1 MNMHSLFIDVGWG
14 LAALAVVGIA
24 YTLLAAALVGRFMN
38 KPQSAALH
46 SPAVTVLKPLHQREP
61 ELSRNLETF
70 FAQDYA
76 GAVQIVFGVHDEHDP
91 AVAVVRELQARYP
104 HLDTAIVADAAL
116 YGANAKISN
125 LINML
130 PLAKHDTLVLSD
142 SDIAVGRGWLSQ
154 VTAALARPGVGIVTC
169 LYTGEP
175 AKNGHKLWSSLAAMS
190 TSYTFLPNA
199 VLGASLGLAA
209 PCFGSTIALKR
220 QTLDEVGGFA
230 AFADQL
236 ADDYEIG
243 RAVRAK
249 GYTLAI
255 PAMGVGHTAAENDA
269 TALFRHE
276 LRWTRTIRT
285 VNPVGHVGSLIT
297 HGFVFALMSA
307 AMLDFNMVSLVVLA
321 AALAARLVL
330 KSRIDG
336 LFGTY
341 AGPYWLLPLRDLLSF
356 AVFVA
361 SLFGETVHW
370 RGTHFAVEPSGA
382 MSQV

>member
-1 MNMHSLFIDVGWG
+1 MSALFTYLGWVFCAVAIVGAG
-14 LAALAVVGIA
+14 
-24 YTLLAAALVGRFMN
+24 YTLLAAWLAGRFMQSEA
-38 KPQSAALH
+38 KSAA
-46 SPAVTVLKPLHQREP
+46 PTPNVTILKPLHQCEP
-61 ELSRNLETF
+61 DLARNLETF
-70 FAQDYA
+70 FTQDYP
-76 GAVQIVFGVHDEHDP
+76 GAVQIVFGVHDENDP
-91 AVAVVRELQARYP
+91 ALKVVQTLQAKYP
-104 HLDTAIVADAAL
+104 KADTAVVADAQL
-116 YGANAKISN
+116 YGANAKVSN

-130 PLAKHDTLVLSD
+130 PCARHDTLILSD
-142 SDIAVGRGWLSQ
+142 SDIAVSPHWLTQ
-154 VTAALARPGVGIVTC
+154 VTDALARPGVGIVTC

-175 AKNGHKLWSSLAAMS
+175 ARDGHKLWSGLAAMG

-220 QTLDEVGGFA
+220 KTLDEVGGFS

-255 PAMGVGHTAAENDA
+255 PAMGVGHTAAEN
-269 TALFRHE
+269 TARDLFRHE
-276 LRWTRTIRT
+276 LRWTRTIRL
-285 VNPVGHVGSLIT
+285 VNPAGHLGSIVT
-297 HGFVFALMSA
+297 HGFAFA
-307 AMLDFNMVSLVVLA
+307 VLG
-321 AALAARLVL
+321 ALALGFNPLSLGILAVTLATRLFL

-341 AGPYWLLPLRDLLSF
+341 AGPYWLMPVRDLLSF
-356 AVFVA
+356 VLFLA
-361 SLFGETVHW
+361 SLRGETVHW

>member
-1 MNMHSLFIDVGWG
+1 MHSLFIDAGW
-14 LAALAVVGIA
+14 ALVAVAVIGAA
-24 YTLLAAALVGRFMN
+24 YTMLASLLVGRFMQT
-38 KPQSAALH
+38 PQGPAAH
-46 SPAVTVLKPLHQREP
+46 SPAVTILKPLHQGEP
-61 ELSRNLETF
+61 DLSRNLETF
-70 FAQDYA
+70 FAQDYD
-76 GAVQIVFGVHDEHDP
+76 GAVQIVFGVHDQADP
-91 AVAVVRELQARYP
+91 AVAVVRGLQAKYP
-104 HLDTAIVADAAL
+104 QFDTAIVADAAL
-116 YGANAKISN
+116 YGANAKVSN

-130 PLAKHDTLVLSD
+130 PAARHDTLILSD
-142 SDIAVGRGWLSQ
+142 SDIAVGHRWLSQ
-154 VTAALARPGVGIVTC
+154 VTAALARPDVGIVTC

-175 AKNGHKLWSSLAAMS
+175 AKDGHKLWSSLAAMS

-209 PCFGSTIALKR
+209 PCFGSTIALRR

-236 ADDYEIG
+236 ADDYEMG
-243 RAVRAK
+243 RAVRAQ

-255 PAMGVGHTAAENDA
+255 PAMGVGHTAVENSAFD
-269 TALFRHE
+269 LLRHE
-276 LRWTRTIRT
+276 LRWTRTIRM
-285 VNPVGHVGSLIT
+285 VNPGGHLGSFIT
-297 HGFVFALMSA
+297 HGFVFALMGA
-307 AMLDFNMVSLVVLA
+307 VLLDFNTVSLAVVVLT
-321 AALAARLVL
+321 LVARLFL

-341 AGPYWLLPLRDLLSF
+341 AGPYWLMPLRDLLSF
-356 AVFVA
+356 AVFVT

>member
-1 MNMHSLFIDVGWG
+1 MASLFTYLGW
-14 LAALAVVGIA
+14 AFCAVAVAGA
-24 YTLLAAALVGRFMN
+24 GYTLLAAWLVGRFMRDETR
-38 KPQSAALH
+38 
-46 SPAVTVLKPLHQREP
+46 PAMPAPNVTILKPLHQCEP
-61 ELSRNLETF
+61 DLARNLETF
-70 FAQDYA
+70 FTQDYP
-76 GAVQIVFGVHDEHDP
+76 GAVQIVFGVHDEKDP
-91 AVAVVRELQARYP
+91 ALKVVQALQAKYP
-104 HLDTAIVADAAL
+104 KADTAIVADAQL
-116 YGANAKISN
+116 YGANAKVSN

-130 PLAKHDTLVLSD
+130 PRARHDTLILSD
-142 SDIAVGRGWLSQ
+142 SDIAVGPHWLTQ
-154 VTAALARPGVGIVTC
+154 VTDALGRPGVGIVTC

-175 AKNGHKLWSSLAAMS
+175 ARDGHKLWSGLAAMG

-255 PAMGVGHTAAENDA
+255 PAMGVGHTAAEN
-269 TALFRHE
+269 TARDLFRHE
-276 LRWTRTIRT
+276 LRWTRTIRL
-285 VNPVGHVGSLIT
+285 VNPAGHLGSIVT
-297 HGFVFALMSA
+297 HGFAFALMG
-307 AMLDFNMVSLVVLA
+307 A
-321 AALAARLVL
+321 AALGFSPLSLGVLAGTLATRLFL

-341 AGPYWLLPLRDLLSF
+341 AGPFWLMPVRDLLSF
-356 AVFVA
+356 VLFLA
-361 SLFGETVHW
+361 SLRGETVHW
-370 RGTHFAVEPSGA
+370 RGTHFAVEPTGA
-382 MSQV
+382 MSQL

>member
-1 MNMHSLFIDVGWG
+1 MSTLFAYPGW
-14 LAALAVVGIA
+14 AFCAVAVVGA
-24 YTLLAAALVGRFMN
+24 GYTLLSAWLVGRFMRDET
-38 KPQSAALH
+38 KSVA
-46 SPAVTVLKPLHQREP
+46 PAPNVTILKPLHQCEP
-61 ELSRNLETF
+61 DLARNLETF
-70 FAQDYA
+70 FNQDYP
-76 GAVQIVFGVHDEHDP
+76 GAVQIVFGVHDEKDP
-91 AVAVVRELQARYP
+91 ALKVVQALQTKYP
-104 HLDTAIVADAAL
+104 KADTAVVADAQL
-116 YGANAKISN
+116 YGANAKVSN

-130 PLAKHDTLVLSD
+130 PRARHDTLILSD
-142 SDIAVGRGWLSQ
+142 SDIAVDSHWLTQ
-154 VTAALARPGVGIVTC
+154 VTAALSRPGVGIVTC

-175 AKNGHKLWSSLAAMS
+175 ARDGHKLWSGLAAMG

-220 QTLDEVGGFA
+220 QTLNEVGGFA

-255 PAMGVGHTAAENDA
+255 PAMGVGHTAAEN
-269 TALFRHE
+269 TARDFFRHE
-276 LRWTRTIRT
+276 LRWTRTIRL
-285 VNPVGHVGSLIT
+285 VNPAGHLGSIVT
-297 HGFVFALMSA
+297 HGFAFALMG
-307 AMLDFNMVSLVVLA
+307 A
-321 AALAARLVL
+321 AALGFNPLSLGILGATLAARLFL

-341 AGPYWLLPLRDLLSF
+341 AGPYWLMPARDLLSF
-356 AVFVA
+356 VLFLA
-361 SLFGETVHW
+361 SLRGETVHW

-382 MSQV
+382 MSQL

>member
-1 MNMHSLFIDVGWG
+1 MTMHWLFIDVGWG
-14 LAALAVVGIA
+14 LAALAVVGTA
-24 YTLLAAALVGRFMN
+24 YALLAAVLVGRFMN
-38 KPQSAALH
+38 VPQSVALH
-46 SPAVTVLKPLHQREP
+46 GPAVTILKPLHQGEP

-70 FAQDYA
+70 FAQGYA

-175 AKNGHKLWSSLAAMS
+175 AKDGHKLWSSLAAMS

-199 VLGASLGLAA
+199 VLGTTLGLAA
-209 PCFGSTIALKR
+209 PCFGSTIALRR

-255 PAMGVGHTAAENDA
+255 PAMGVGHTAAENSA

-285 VNPVGHVGSLIT
+285 VNPAGHVGSLVT
-297 HGFVFALMSA
+297 HGFVFALMSGVL
-307 AMLDFNMVSLVVLA
+307 LDFNTVSLVILA

>member
-1 MNMHSLFIDVGWG
+1 MNMHWLFMDVGWG
-14 LAALAVVGIA
+14 LAAIAVLGTA

-38 KPQSAALH
+38 MPQSAALH

-130 PLAKHDTLVLSD
+130 PFAKHDTLVLSD
-142 SDIAVGRGWLSQ
+142 SDIAVGRHWLSQ

-220 QTLDEVGGFA
+220 GTLEEVGGFA

-255 PAMGVGHTAAENDA
+255 PAMGVGHTAAENSA
-269 TALFRHE
+269 TALFHHE

-285 VNPVGHVGSLIT
+285 VNPVGHVGSFVT

-307 AMLDFNMVSLVVLA
+307 AMLDFNMVSLVILA

-356 AVFVA
+356 AVFVV

>member
-1 MNMHSLFIDVGWG
+1 MTMHWLFIDVGWG
-14 LAALAVVGIA
+14 LATLAVAGTA

-38 KPQSAALH
+38 MPQSAALH
-46 SPAVTVLKPLHQREP
+46 SPAVTILKPLHQGEP

-154 VTAALARPGVGIVTC
+154 VIAALARPGVGIVTC

-175 AKNGHKLWSSLAAMS
+175 AKDGHKLWSSLAAMG

-199 VLGASLGLAA
+199 VLGTTLGLAA

-230 AFADQL
+230 VFADQL

-255 PAMGVGHTAAENDA
+255 PAMGVGHTTAENSA
-269 TALFRHE
+269 AMLFRHE

-285 VNPVGHVGSLIT
+285 VNPAGHVGSLVT

-307 AMLDFNMVSLVVLA
+307 ALLDFNIVSLVVLA

>member
-1 MNMHSLFIDVGWG
+1 MASLFTYLGW
-14 LAALAVVGIA
+14 AFCAVAVAGA
-24 YTLLAAALVGRFMN
+24 GYTLLAAWLVGRFME
-38 KPQSAALH
+38 PQAKAAVP
-46 SPAVTVLKPLHQREP
+46 SPNVTILKPLHQCEP
-61 ELSRNLETF
+61 DLARNLETF
-70 FAQDYA
+70 FTQDYP
-76 GAVQIVFGVHDEHDP
+76 GAVQIVFGVHDESDP
-91 AVAVVRELQARYP
+91 ALKVVQALQAKYP
-104 HLDTAIVADAAL
+104 KADTAIVADAAL
-116 YGANAKISN
+116 YGANAKVSN

-130 PLAKHDTLVLSD
+130 PRARHDTLILSD
-142 SDIAVGRGWLSQ
+142 SDIAVGPHWLTQ
-154 VTAALARPGVGIVTC
+154 VTDALSRPGVGIVTC

-175 AKNGHKLWSSLAAMS
+175 ARDGHKLWSGLAAMG

-255 PAMGVGHTAAENDA
+255 PAMGVGHTAAEN
-269 TALFRHE
+269 TARDLFRHE
-276 LRWTRTIRT
+276 LRWTRTIRL
-285 VNPVGHVGSLIT
+285 VNPAGHLGSVVT
-297 HGFVFALMSA
+297 HGFAFALMGA
-307 AMLDFNMVSLVVLA
+307 AALGFSPLSLGVLA
-321 AALAARLVL
+321 ATLTTRLFL

-341 AGPYWLLPLRDLLSF
+341 AGPFWLMPVRDLLSF
-356 AVFVA
+356 VLFLA
-361 SLFGETVHW
+361 SLRGETVHW
-370 RGTHFAVEPSGA
+370 RGTHFAVEPTGA
-382 MSQV
+382 MSQL

>member
-1 MNMHSLFIDVGWG
+1 MNMHWLFMDVGWG
-14 LAALAVVGIA
+14 LAAVAVLGTA
-24 YTLLAAALVGRFMN
+24 YALLAAALVGRFMS

-130 PLAKHDTLVLSD
+130 PFAKHDTLVLSD
-142 SDIAVGRGWLSQ
+142 SDIAVGRHWLSQ
-154 VTAALARPGVGIVTC
+154 VTGALARPGVGIVTC

-255 PAMGVGHTAAENDA
+255 PAMGVGHTAAENSA
-269 TALFRHE
+269 TALFHHE

-285 VNPVGHVGSLIT
+285 VNPVGHVGSFVT

-307 AMLDFNMVSLVVLA
+307 AMLDFNMVSLVILA

-356 AVFVA
+356 AVFVV

>member
-1 MNMHSLFIDVGWG
+1 MHSLFIDVGW
-14 LAALAVVGIA
+14 ALVAVAVMGAA
-24 YTLLAAALVGRFMN
+24 YTMLASMLVGRFMQN
-38 KPQSAALH
+38 PQGPAAH
-46 SPAVTVLKPLHQREP
+46 RPAVTILKPLHQGEP
-61 ELSRNLETF
+61 DLSRNLETF
-70 FAQDYA
+70 FAQDYD
-76 GAVQIVFGVHDEHDP
+76 GAVQIVFGVHDEADP
-91 AVAVVRELQARYP
+91 AVAVVRALQAKYP

-116 YGANAKISN
+116 YGANAKVSN

-130 PLAKHDTLVLSD
+130 PVARHDTLVLSD
-142 SDIAVGRGWLSQ
+142 SDIAVGHRWLSQ

-175 AKNGHKLWSSLAAMS
+175 AKDGHKLWSSLAAMS

-209 PCFGSTIALKR
+209 PCFGSTIALR
-220 QTLDEVGGFA
+220 RETLDEVGGFA

-236 ADDYEIG
+236 ADDYEMG
-243 RAVRAK
+243 RAVRAQ
-249 GYTLAI
+249 GYTMAI
-255 PAMGVGHTAAENDA
+255 PAMGVGHTAAENSASD
-269 TALFRHE
+269 LLRHE
-276 LRWTRTIRT
+276 LRWTRTIRM
-285 VNPVGHVGSLIT
+285 VNPGGHLGSFIT

-307 AMLDFNMVSLVVLA
+307 ALLDFNTVSLAVVALT
-321 AALAARLVL
+321 LAARLFL

-341 AGPYWLLPLRDLLSF
+341 AGPYWLMPLRDLLSF
-356 AVFVA
+356 AVFVT